1 MSNKINMSNRIT
13 KQNAYK
19 VLQELAYQAEEMDD
33 NESESYNELRAKIL
47 QEEIGLAIQV
57 VEFLQNSR
65 YAEV

>member
-47 QEEIGLAIQV
+47 QEEIGVAIQL
-57 VEFLQNSR
+57 VEFLENSR

>member
-1 MSNKINMSNRIT
+1 MNNKIT

-19 VLQELAYQAEEMDD
+19 VLQELAHQAEEMDD

-47 QEEIGLAIQV
+47 QEEIGLAIQL
-57 VEFLQNSR
+57 VEFLENSR

>member
-33 NESESYNELRAKIL
+33 NESES
-47 QEEIGLAIQV
+47 
-57 VEFLQNSR
+57 
-65 YAEV
+65 

>member
-13 KQNAYK
+13 KKNAYK

>member
-1 MSNKINMSNRIT
+1 MSNRIT

-47 QEEIGLAIQV
+47 QEEIGVAIQL
-57 VEFLQNSR
+57 VEFLENSR

>member
-47 QEEIGLAIQV
+47 QEEIGVAIQL

>member
-1 MSNKINMSNRIT
+1 MNNKIT

-19 VLQELAYQAEEMDD
+19 VLQELAHQAEEMDD

-57 VEFLQNSR
+57 VEHLEKGLH
-65 YAEV
+65 YA

>member
-13 KQNAYK
+13 KKNAYK

-47 QEEIGLAIQV
+47 QEEIGVAIQL
-57 VEFLQNSR
+57 VEFLENSR